1 MSKQDQVY
9 NANLSLI
16 ELKKY
21 LEMTN
26 TFYGGEEKQKRR
38 KISFFQEG
46 EKWKRKRRNMF
57 GEEKYFFLWIR
68 RKTEKERGN
77 YFEKENVFFWRRR
90 KSRKIIGDWK
100 KISFV
105 EEEEKE

>member
-1 MSKQDQVY
+1 M
-9 NANLSLI
+9 
-16 ELKKY
+16 EEKKNREEKGEHY
-21 LEMTN
+21 LEKKN
-26 TFYGGEEKQKRR
+26 
-38 KISFFQEG
+38 I
-46 EKWKRKRRNMF
+46 
-57 GEEKYFFLWIR
+57 FFLWTR

-100 KISFV
+100 NISFV